1 MKVFTKKRQVISK
14 LGGLIIT
21 CLSIFTFTD
30 EALAQRQDTTR
41 VNAQDT
47 TSRPYRSNRRPTYRP
62 TDRYGDPFSNTSSAS
77 PFYLKDP
84 QQMKLDV
91 EIDTSMNYTI
101 YEKIG
106 DMNYRPT
113 SSMTFEEFKQYQDR
127 QALKSYWQS
136 RARAQDGE
144 SAVSGR
150 GLIPKIFISPILDRI
165 FGGSYIE
172 LIPRG
177 FVTLDFGAS
186 FQRNNNPNQTIRMQ
200 RNGGFEFDQQ
210 INMSVTGKVGEKL
223 QVTANFDN
231 NNSFDFQNNMKIEY
245 TGFKEDILQK
255 LEIGNVSL
263 PLNNTLIQGA
273 QNLFGIKAQMQF
285 GKLMVTTIA
294 TTQRGKASSID
305 IGGGNG
311 GGQGRPFEI
320 IASNYD
326 DNRHFFLGH
335 FFRDNYRKWI
345 SNIPQII
352 SGVNITR
359 VEVYVLNRNND
370 TQTMRNA
377 IALMDLGEP
386 RRVYNNT
393 AAGALDPR
401 LPNANAANQ
410 LYSRLTDQSR
420 FPMIA
425 GARGADGANGKL
437 EPMSL
442 ENGTDYEKITG
453 ARKLAPTEFTY
464 HQQLGYI
471 TLTRKLQND
480 EVLAVAY
487 EYTYNG
493 RAYKVG
499 ELSED
504 YSDLRDDDVIL
515 LKMLRPRK
523 VAIRDQ
529 QRRIIPTWDLMM
541 KNIYNLNVNQLSRED
556 FQLRVIYRDA
566 RTGVDNP
573 QLQDGGETIRARQLL
588 DILGLDRLN
597 PVNDP
602 GFDGNF
608 DYVEGITIN
617 SSTGQII
624 FPYLEPF
631 SEGLREAFASD
642 SRRDYMIQKYSY
654 DTLYRSTKADAELYA
669 TKNKFWLVGTYS
681 AGSSKEILIPGFG
694 VSQGSVKLYA
704 GGMPLTEGS
713 DYVVDYTFGK
723 VTILN
728 ESILSSNKEIQ
739 VQYEQSDPFAFQTR
753 SLLGSRFDYKLSEDV
768 NFGSTLLY
776 YNERPMISRNQIG
789 TEPARNVQY
798 GFDFNINKKS
808 RLLTKIVDA
817 LPFLETKE
825 QSAVN
830 FTGEFAQLLPGTSN
844 IIDGEGTGYIDD
856 FENTATPYTLM
867 NPTAWKLAAT
877 PKTSGNAFGPSNI
890 PVGSAD
896 ILQIGYK
903 RAKLAWYQVD
913 NQFYRDGGAVKPS
926 NISKDDIKNHYV
938 RPVGPQEIFPA
949 KQLTQGVFWEQIFDV
964 AYYPRERGP
973 YNYNPTVTAD
983 GFLPRPEENWGG
995 ITTAIKTEV
1004 DFDKANIE
1012 YVEFWLLDPFI
1023 NSPQGVINDGI
1034 SPAKRNETG
1043 GKLIFH
1049 LGSISEDVA
1058 RDGKHAFENG
1068 LPRGENDLEQ
1078 ATKNAW
1084 GYVASDQ
1091 YVTNAFDLDAGAR
1104 ARQDV
1109 GFDGVTAQR
1118 ETDTFQDYLN
1128 QLSGLNPEGQ
1138 ARIQNDPSADNF
1150 QYFLGDEL
1158 DNRDAKILER
1168 YKNIN
1173 GIDGNS
1179 PVANGS
1185 SDLYTPAGSTI
1196 PDNEDLNADNT
1207 LSELEEYYS
1216 YNIDL
1221 APGGLAVGRKYI
1233 VDKITTDNRNE
1244 AGEQVNWYLY
1254 RIPVREFED
1263 QYGNIE
1269 GFKSV
1274 RYARMVLTGF
1284 REPVVLRFAN
1294 FRMVG
1299 SRWRRYTNSLQ
1310 EGGIAPTPELTP
1322 EDFTVS
1328 VVNLEENGK
1337 GNDNKSPYVI
1347 PPGVVRDRDNT
1358 SSVSRLLNEQSVQ
1371 LCADAVK
1378 DGDARSIYKNVSFDL
1393 FNYGRVKMYFHAHG
1407 DAADNDLRGFIRLGK
1422 DLDSN
1427 YYEIEVPLKMT
1438 NISDTDPVSVWP
1450 DENQIDLALD
1460 ELYRLKA
1467 DRDREGVSMNILY
1480 PQSGHRIVGYHGVRI
1495 FGRPDLTE
1503 VQSIMIGVRN
1513 PRTPDK
1519 RAFQVCL
1526 WANELRVTDFNR
1538 TPGWAVNATMSAK
1551 LADFA
1556 TLTGAVRHT
1565 SFGFG
1570 SVSSKIGERTREE
1583 TTGYDISANVNV
1595 DKLLPGNT
1603 GIKIPMFV
1611 SYENTTITPLYDPAN
1626 PDLKLDA
1633 ALQSLNEDDRKNY
1646 LNIARDRT
1654 VGRSINFV
1662 NVRKV
1667 KVNPDA
1673 KTHLWDIENLAFSY
1687 SYSDRRRTNFT
1698 MAELF
1703 EKQYRGSVAYTYSP
1717 KATGIEPFK
1726 NAKGLSSPWLK
1737 AIKDFNISFLPS
1749 SLSARMD
1756 LDRSLTSTIYRNSAG
1771 YGKFIESR
1779 PNYMKYFTF
1788 TRQYNLR
1795 WNISKGLS
1803 LEYSSRADAVIDEPE
1818 NEIDGEVDTQ
1828 PERNYIIKNIK
1839 KLGRMK
1845 NFTQNVTVNYTLP
1858 LDKIPV
1864 TDWIGAEYRHQITY
1878 GWKAGPVNYP
1888 DELPPEEKPRG
1899 DILDA
1904 YDFKNTIQNSQ
1915 DQNFSGRLDMLKL
1928 YNKVKILKDL
1938 NTPKK
1943 PSKIVTN
1950 PRLQKAAPKP
1960 DTTKTKAP
1968 AEVPGAV
1975 KGLLRLLM
1983 SVRSINGTYTVTR
1996 GTMLTGFEPSPKF
2009 FGMDQDWNA
2018 PGWDFVLGSQNPNI
2032 RHKAAAKG
2040 WLTKNESLTTPFT
2053 QTRTEN
2059 INLRANVEPS
2069 PDLKIQLDL
2078 KKETNSTFQS
2088 IFRYDTANQVNEFRD
2103 LSPSRG
2109 GSYRISTINIR
2120 TAFNSSNDKIVSAV
2134 FQDFEQNLEE
2144 VRQRFNIIY
2153 RNNPT
2158 PDTTESQY
2166 KLASQDVLIPAF
2178 IAAYTGSDAKRVNL
2192 SPFPK
2197 IPMPNWRIDYTGLN
2211 KLGMFKD
2218 IFSSITL
2225 SHAYQASYSV
2235 VNYQNSLEFSE
2246 GGDVRG
2252 LELDRPIT
2260 DYNVSYYG
2268 QFFPRDNTGTNNV
2281 DQLVPV
2287 YIISQVLISEQ
2298 FSPLIGVNMR
2308 TKGRLSA
2315 NFQYKTKRD
2324 LALTVSNAQVTE
2336 LSTKDFSFELGYTK
2350 NNMKLPFK
2358 SQGRT
2363 VVLKNDVTFR
2373 MNVSVADTKTI
2384 QRKIYETNIITNGN
2398 INFQLRPNISYV
2410 VNQKLNIQLYFERTI
2425 NEPLVSNS
2433 YRRATTRFG
2442 TQIRFSLAQ

>member
-1 MKVFTKKRQVISK
+1 
-14 LGGLIIT
+14 
-21 CLSIFTFTD
+21 
-30 EALAQRQDTTR
+30 
-41 VNAQDT
+41 
-47 TSRPYRSNRRPTYRP
+47 
-62 TDRYGDPFSNTSSAS
+62 
-77 PFYLKDP
+77 
-84 QQMKLDV
+84 MKLDV
-91 EIDTSMNYTI
+91 EIDTAGNYTI

-106 DMNYRPT
+106 DLNYRPT
-113 SSMTFEEFKQYQDR
+113 SSMTFEEFKQHQDR

-136 RARAQDGE
+136 RAKAQDGE

-186 FQRNNNPNQTIRMQ
+186 FQHTASPTSTIRQQ

-231 NNSFDFQNNMKIEY
+231 NNSFDFQNNMKVEY
-245 TGFKEDILQK
+245 TGYKEDILQK

-311 GGQGRPFEI
+311 AGQGRPFEI

-386 RRVYNNT
+386 RRVYNS
-393 AAGALDPR
+393 AVGGLRSD
-401 LPNANAANQ
+401 LPNANQANNLFQ
-410 LYSRLTDQSR
+410 GMLGLFPKTPGSR
-420 FPMIA
+420 P
-425 GARGADGANGKL
+425 ADGANDKL
-437 EPMSL
+437 EAYFAL
-442 ENGTDYEKITG
+442 ENNNGTDFEKITG
-453 ARKLAPTEFTY
+453 ARKLSPTEFTF
-464 HQQLGYI
+464 HPQLGYI

-480 EVLAVAY
+480 EALAVAY

-493 RAYKVG
+493 AAYKVG

-504 YSDLRDDDVIL
+504 YSALQDNDIIL

-541 KNIYNLNVNQLSRED
+541 KNIYNLNVTQLSRED

-566 RTGVDNP
+566 RTGIDNP
-573 QLQDGGETIRARQLL
+573 QLQDGGDEIRKRQLL

-602 GFDGNF
+602 GYDGNF

-631 SEGLREAFASD
+631 SEGLRESFASD
-642 SRRDYMIQKYSY
+642 SRRDYLIQKYSY

-681 AGSSKEILIPGFG
+681 AGSAKEILIPGFG
-694 VSQGSVKLYA
+694 VSQGSVKLFA
-704 GGMPLTEGS
+704 GGMPLAEGT

-798 GFDFNINKKS
+798 GFDFNVNKKS
-808 RLLTKIVDA
+808 RMLTKLVDA

-844 IIDGEGTGYIDD
+844 IIDGEGTGYLDD

-867 NPTAWKLAAT
+867 NPVAWKLAST
-877 PKTSGNAFGPSNI
+877 PKTNDNRFGPSNI
-890 PVGSAD
+890 SPTMPNIIEV
-896 ILQIGYK
+896 GYK

-913 NQFYRDGGAVKPS
+913 NQFYRDSGPVKPA
-926 NISKDDIKNHYV
+926 NITKDDIKNHYV

-973 YNYNPTVTAD
+973 YNYNPAVTAD
-983 GFLPRPEENWGG
+983 GFLQRPEENWGG

-1023 NSPQGVINDGI
+1023 NSSFGVINDGI
-1034 SPAKRNETG
+1034 SPPKRNETG

-1068 LPRGENDLEQ
+1068 LPRDGNLAGE

-1084 GYVASDQ
+1084 GYVTSSQ
-1091 YVTNAFDLDAGAR
+1091 FVTNAFDQDNDAR
-1104 ARQDV
+1104 RRQDV
-1109 GFDGVTAQR
+1109 GFDGVTADD
-1118 ETDTFQDYLN
+1118 ETTTFQNFLG
-1128 QLSGLNPEGQ
+1128 QLGGLNAEGQ
-1138 ARIQNDPSADNF
+1138 ARVQSDPSADNF

-1158 DNRDAKILER
+1158 DNRNAKILER
-1168 YKNIN
+1168 YKNFN
-1173 GIDGNS
+1173 GLDGNS

-1185 SDLYTPAGSTI
+1185 LYTPAGSTL

-1207 LSELEEYYS
+1207 LSELEEYYT

-1221 APGGLAVGRKYI
+1221 APGEMSVGRKYI

-1244 AGEQVNWYLY
+1244 AGEQVTWYLY

-1274 RYARMVLTGF
+1274 RYARMILTGF

-1299 SRWRRYTNSLQ
+1299 SRWRRYTSSLQ
-1310 EGGIAPTPELTP
+1310 EGGIGPTPELTP

-1378 DGDARSIYKNVSFDL
+1378 DGDARAIYKNVSFDL

-1407 DAADNDLRGFIRLGK
+1407 DANDNDLHGFLRLGK

-1427 YYEIEVPLKMT
+1427 YYEIDLPLKMT
-1438 NISDTDPVSVWP
+1438 NIQNTDEASIWP
-1450 DENQIDLALD
+1450 DENMIDLALD

-1467 DRDREGVSMNILY
+1467 DRDREGVSMNVLY
-1480 PQSGHRIVGYHGVRI
+1480 PQSGHRVVGRHGIRI

-1513 PRTPDK
+1513 PRTSDK
-1519 RAFQVCL
+1519 RAHEVCI

-1538 TPGWAVNATMSAK
+1538 TPGWAVNGTMSAK

-1583 TTGYDISANVNV
+1583 TTGYDVSANVNV

-1611 SYENTTITPLYDPAN
+1611 SYEKTTITPLYDPAN

-1633 ALQSLNEDDRKNY
+1633 ALQSLNENDRKNY

-1756 LDRSLTSTIYRNSAG
+1756 LDRSLTSTTYRNSNG
-1771 YGKFIESR
+1771 YGTFIESD

-1795 WNISKGLS
+1795 WNFSKGLS

-1818 NEIDGEVDTQ
+1818 KIVDGEVDTKK
-1828 PERNYIIKNIK
+1828 ERDYIIDNIK

-1858 LDKIPV
+1858 LDKFPV
-1864 TDWIGAEYRHQITY
+1864 TDWIGADYRHQITY

-1888 DELPPEEKPRG
+1888 DDMPDKPRG
-1899 DILDA
+1899 DISDD
-1904 YDFKNTIQNSQ
+1904 YDFRNTIQNSQ
-1915 DQNFSGRLDMLKL
+1915 DQNFSGRLDMVKL

-1943 PSKIVTN
+1943 PSKPIVTN
-1950 PRLQKAAPKP
+1950 PRLQKAPPKP
-1960 DTTKTKAP
+1960 DTTKTKTP
-1968 AEVPGAV
+1968 AEIPGVV
-1975 KGLLRLLM
+1975 KGLLRTLM

-1996 GTMLTGFEPSPKF
+1996 GTMLTGFEASPKL
-2009 FGMDQDWNA
+2009 FGMDKDWDA
-2018 PGWDFVLGSQNPNI
+2018 PGWDFVLGSQDPNI
-2032 RHKAAAKG
+2032 RYKAANKG
-2040 WLTKNESLTTPFT
+2040 WLTRNQALTTPFN

-2069 PDLKIQLDL
+2069 PDLKIQLDV
-2078 KKETNSTFQS
+2078 KKETSSTFQS
-2088 IFRYDTANQVNEFRD
+2088 IFRFDPDSVNDFRD
-2103 LSPSRG
+2103 FSPSRG
-2109 GSYRISTINIR
+2109 GSYRISTINIK

-2134 FQDFEQNLEE
+2134 FQDFERNLEV
-2144 VRQRFNIIY
+2144 VRQRFNIISQ
-2153 RNNPT
+2153 NNPT
-2158 PDTTESQY
+2158 PGPTEAQYDT
-2166 KLASQDVLIPAF
+2166 ASQDVLIPAF
-2178 IAAYTGSDAKRVNL
+2178 IAAYTGSDAKRVSL

-2197 IPMPNWRIDYTGLN
+2197 TPLPNWRVDYTGLN
-2211 KLGMFKD
+2211 KLGIFKD
-2218 IFSSITL
+2218 VFQSITL

-2235 VNYQNSLEFSE
+2235 VNYQNSLEFSNS
-2246 GGDVRG
+2246 GDVRG
-2252 LELDRPIT
+2252 LQLDRPVT
-2260 DYNVSYYG
+2260 DYNSSYYG
-2268 QFFPRDNTGTNNV
+2268 RFNNADSDGNGTPDNN
-2281 DQLVPV
+2281 LIPF

-2324 LALTVSNAQVTE
+2324 LALTVSNAQITE

-2373 MNVSVADTKTI
+2373 MNVTVADTKTI